1 MAGKLNIMSTCQ
13 EIEKELPAQEYA
25 AGKGLLQPF
34 NNCNSG
40 SRKIMQGI
48 QTDQTMQL
56 SAAETPIIMTGYE
69 TKFGEKSS
77 TFVRAKADL
86 VVVAKVPKYNTNYNV
101 KSANFTLICLDP
113 KNDIVDIINRVDYRH
128 ISESYGY
135 SMNTEALDTVVVGDV
150 IPRDTP
156 IVKANS
162 FDEANNKC
170 CGVNLTTI
178 YMALAI
184 TTEDPIVLSESAAVR
199 FNAPLFDSTSFQIND
214 NDILL
219 NLYGDNE
226 HYKTFPDI
234 GEDIKNG
241 FLCAVRRERKED
253 EALYSQSCEH
263 LKEMMISDDKYML
276 KGKVID
282 IDVFCNNPEKLK
294 TSLYNQQISHYYDM
308 KLEYCANIVKEM
320 QVFVDKKVKM
330 TYEAEQLYYNCLWTI
345 QGKQAISDKVF
356 SNIYLN
362 ITTMITIPVHVGDKI
377 TDRYGGKG
385 VVSAIYPDDKM
396 PQYPV
401 NHGGTIVLESVD
413 AIYNSSTIVNR
424 ENPGQSM
431 ETEMTFGGTKILERI
446 ANILEEA
453 YKHGAYNDQGIIGQ
467 CENLLFTYMNIFNKE
482 QAREYQ
488 DFCNYNDIHMRAQYL
503 ESILNDG
510 AIYMCMPPMSSG
522 MSIDMIRTMYEAFPW
537 IEQSDIYVPMPNS
550 RGGVRRVKA
559 RRKIIVGK
567 KYTQRLK
574 QFAEEK
580 FSAVS
585 LASTNIRSENT
596 KSKANKFHKAAHATT
611 PVRFGEMEFLD
622 MMHSNAETLIEML
635 MLLSASPRGRRMFE
649 SLLIGDPFQR
659 NVRIPM
665 DATSRQVE
673 KVDVYL
679 KEIGLR
685 LDFIKKPKV
694 RNRIKQ
700 VAMTLVNNRQ
710 KCVAMTLVDPRL
722 KEIVKDLAKKRIDS
736 KAASRTKMKAMTLV
750 DPRTAKVIKSFPE
763 EIQYEIL
770 HSKELMK
777 NASDITYIMDDLRVK
792 ADLDNMSQIRDKTW
806 AELVEK
812 AITADVPRRKKSVIK
827 ERVMRLVNPNLPLKR
842 NLDKE

>member
-13 EIEKELPAQEYA
+13 EIENELPAQEYA
-25 AGKGLLQPF
+25 LGKGLLQPF

-56 SAAETPIIMTGYE
+56 QSAETPIIMTGYE
-69 TKFGEKSS
+69 TQFGTMSS
-77 TFVRAKADL
+77 TFAQAEADL
-86 VVVAKVPKYNTNYNV
+86 IVIDKIPKYNTNYNV
-101 KSANFTLICLDP
+101 KSANFTLICLDS
-113 KNDIVDIINRVDYRH
+113 KNNKLDIINRVDYRH

-135 SMNTEALDTVVVGDV
+135 SMNTDTLDVVNVGDV
-150 IPRDTP
+150 IPKDTP

-184 TTEDPIVLSESAAVR
+184 TTEDPIVLSESAAKR

-234 GEDIKNG
+234 GEEIQNG

-253 EALYSQSCEH
+253 EALYSQSCDH
-263 LKEMMISDDKYML
+263 LKEMMVSDDKYML

-294 TSLYNQQISHYYDM
+294 SSLYNQQISHYYDM
-308 KLEYCANIVKEM
+308 KLEYCANIVKSM
-320 QVFVDKKVKM
+320 QPFVDKKVPM
-330 TYEAEQLYYNCLWTI
+330 TYEAEKLYYQCLWTI
-345 QGKQAISDKVF
+345 QGKQTISDKVF

-362 ITTMITIPVHVGDKI
+362 ITTMITIPIHVGDKI

-385 VVSAIYPDDKM
+385 VVSAIYPDDRM
-396 PQYPV
+396 PHYPT
-401 NHGGTIVLESVD
+401 NRGGEIVLEPVD

-431 ETEMTFGGTKILERI
+431 ETEMTYGGSKIIERI
-446 ANILEEA
+446 GNILTEA
-453 YKHGAYNDQGIIGQ
+453 YSHGSYDDQGIIGQ
-467 CENLLFTYMNIFNKE
+467 CENMLFTYMNIFNKE

-488 DFCNYNDIHMRAQYL
+488 DFCNYNGIDVRTQYL
-503 ESILNDG
+503 DSIVNDG
-510 AIYMCMPPMSSG
+510 AIYMCMPPMSSN
-522 MSIDMIRTMYEAFPW
+522 MSIDMIREMYEAFPW
-537 IEQSDIYVPMPNS
+537 IEQSDLYVTVQNS
-550 RGGVRRVKA
+550 RGGLRQIKA

-580 FSAVS
+580 FSSVS

-622 MMHSNAETLIEML
+622 MMHSNAETLIETL
-635 MLLSASPRGRRMFE
+635 MLLSASPQGRRMFE
-649 SLLIGDPFQR
+649 TLLVGDPFQR
-659 NVRIPM
+659 NVRIPH

-685 LDFIKKPKV
+685 LDFIKKLKV
-694 RNRIKQ
+694 RNKVKQ
-700 VAMTLVNNRQ
+700 VAMTLIDNRR

-722 KEIVKDLAKKRIDS
+722 KDKIKELAKKRIDHKKS
-736 KAASRTKMKAMTLV
+736 STRNKMRAMTLV
-750 DPRTAKVIKSFPE
+750 DPRTAMVINSFPE
-763 EIQYEIL
+763 DIRHEVL
-770 HSKELMK
+770 HSDEIMK
-777 NASDITYIMDDLRVK
+777 NASEITHIMDDLREK
-792 ADLDNMSQIRDKTW
+792 EAIKEIG
-806 AELVEK
+806 ELTTK
-812 AITADVPRRKKSVIK
+812 DVTKLINSEVPVRKQRVIK
-827 ERVMRLVNPNLPLKR
+827 ERVMRLVNPNLPLKG